1 MCDYLS
7 TESGNNSYANCVIF
21 IPEKYKQTILI
32 DRSGKKKIMIY
43 DDDDYWSLNRVE
55 NGSRGWFL

>member
-1 MCDYLS
+1 MWIKI
-7 TESGNNSYANCVIF
+7 NANCVIF

-32 DRSGKKKIMIY
+32 DRSGKKIIIY